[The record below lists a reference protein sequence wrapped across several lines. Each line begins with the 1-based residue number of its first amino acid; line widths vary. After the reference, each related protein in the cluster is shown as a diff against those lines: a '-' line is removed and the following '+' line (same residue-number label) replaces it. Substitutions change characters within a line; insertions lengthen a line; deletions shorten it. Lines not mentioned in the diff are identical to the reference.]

1 MQKQSSSSIDNTAKT
16 NSTNSSSTIPTC
28 MKLESPKSET
38 KFTDNRIIV
47 KCTGSNTI
55 QSVTLNVH
63 DARKSKSVKVLNL
76 YYNNR
81 PEADFSELKKNRSL
95 WKCAKSCHLTFN
107 QTELKVEF
115 PVPIIAC
122 NFMIQLD
129 SFYENLQALSLE
141 PLLCPRCSRP
151 VIDKHWICGNC
162 HENAYQCR
170 QCRIINYE
178 DLDSFL
184 CNECGCNKYGRF
196 EFNFMAKPSFI
207 FGSMENDED
216 MKRGLAAIESESEN
230 AHCIYQQLMDFKKP
244 LLKIVSSIGENEI
257 DS

>member
-1 MQKQSSSSIDNTAKT
+1 
-16 NSTNSSSTIPTC
+16 
-28 MKLESPKSET
+28 MKLESLKSET

-47 KCTGSNTI
+47 KGTGSYTI

-63 DARKSKSVKVLNL
+63 DAWKSKSVKVLNL

-95 WKCAKSCHLTFN
+95 WKCAKICHLTFN

-115 PVPIIAC
+115 PVPITAC

-141 PLLCPRCSRP
+141 LFLCPRCSRP
-151 VIDKHWICGNC
+151 VTDKHGICGNC
-162 HENAYQCR
+162 HENAYQCK

-178 DLDSFL
+178 NLDSFL
-184 CNECGCNKYGRF
+184 CNKCGYSKYGRF
-196 EFNFMAKPSFI
+196 EFNFMAKPGFI
-207 FGSMENDED
+207 FDSMKNDED

-230 AHCIYQQLMDFKKP
+230 AYRRYQQLLGFKKP
-244 LLKIVSSIGENEI
+244 FLNTRWGPRASHVR
-257 DS
+257 